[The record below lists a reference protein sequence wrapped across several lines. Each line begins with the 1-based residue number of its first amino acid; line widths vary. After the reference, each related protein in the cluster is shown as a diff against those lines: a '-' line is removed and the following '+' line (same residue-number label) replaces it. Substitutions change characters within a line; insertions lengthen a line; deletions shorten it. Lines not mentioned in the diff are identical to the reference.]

1 MKNIP
6 YKERLI
12 NLQNKPDWYK
22 DLVPT
27 FQVPAIL
34 FHEEYVE
41 DKGEDNKDDEEKTKS
56 KPQRTLIWESSD
68 IMTALDERFPNT
80 PRMALNDDPKYT
92 AAVSM
97 NDDLVKAGIMYA
109 FAARNASLT
118 EDDIQCLKSEFEFEL
133 DRLDYV
139 LGEVNKGKSVDD
151 GESCFRLGDTF
162 TGVDAMMIPS
172 LERWKYQL
180 PVTNDVDIMKGRNNI
195 KLWFD
200 TMDNYKPYADR
211 VSGDEYSWT
220 AAASTFLR
228 LFTSNKDGE
237 LDPKTEV
244 KMERADQ
251 ATEDLVA
258 SFVDG
263 ADNLI
268 ATSIS
273 SASLD
278 IFAHE
283 AAAKLILNHE
293 AVVAD
298 CTRSD
303 PKSQKDL
310 LRSTD
315 ESSADL
321 ALQFATS
328 VLLSD
333 GENVMDVARNH
344 PLPSSSSSW
353 DATEAALAARMVA
366 ARICVP
372 RDMGR
377 PAAVLLRGVLV
388 EAARRFAAMAKE
400 IPKVEV
406 VAEEEAEVDTGY

>member
-1 MKNIP
+1 VKNIP
-6 YKERLI
+6 YQERLI

-27 FQVPAIL
+27 SLVPAVL
-34 FHEEYVE
+34 FHEEDVE
-41 DKGEDNKDDEEKTKS
+41 DKSEDNEDDKEETKS
-56 KPQRTLIWESSD
+56 KPLRTLIWESSD

-80 PRMALNDDPKYT
+80 PRMVLNDDPKYT

-97 NDDLVKAGIMYA
+97 NDDLVKAGFMYA

-118 EDDIQCLKSEFEFEL
+118 EDDIQCRKSEFEFEL

-139 LGEVNKGKSVDD
+139 LGDVNKGKSGDD
-151 GESCFRLGDTF
+151 GASCFRLSDTF
-162 TGVDAMMIPS
+162 TGVDAMMIPT

-180 PVTNDVDIMKGRNNI
+180 PVTNGLDIMKGRNNI
-195 KLWFD
+195 QSWFD

-220 AAASTFLR
+220 AVSSTFLR
-228 LFTSNKDGE
+228 MFSSSKDGE
-237 LDPKTEV
+237 VDPKTKV
-244 KMERADQ
+244 MMELADQ

-263 ADNLI
+263 AENLV
-268 ATSIS
+268 ATSS
-273 SASLD
+273 SSSLD
-278 IFAHE
+278 IFANE
-283 AAAKLILNHE
+283 AAAKLISNHE

-310 LRSTD
+310 PRSTD

-321 ALQFATS
+321 ALHFASS

-353 DATEAALAARMVA
+353 DAAEAGRAARTVA
-366 ARICVP
+366 SRVCVP

-388 EAARRFAAMAKE
+388 EAAKRFDAMAE
-400 IPKVEV
+400 EMPKAKV
-406 VAEEEAEVDTGY
+406 VAKEEAEVDTGY